1 MKWNKQMARN
11 AEAWVAKYGL
21 LEYGGTLKDF
31 CVSMGISDDT
41 YYRWTDEQGKSYKSE
56 FCEAIKKGQEAY
68 KATLTF
74 KAESKLLDLI
84 EGAETTNERTELL
97 PDAQGKPVIT
107 KRVVTKTKDAPNVT
121 AIIFALSNLK
131 PEQWKNRQST
141 EVKADIKQQ
150 KQLSVQEARD
160 FINQIEKEI

>member
-1 MKWNKQMARN
+1 MKWTKQMAKN
-11 AEAWVAKYGL
+11 AEAWVTQYGL

-41 YYRWTDEQGKSYKSE
+41 YYRWTDAQGKSYKSE
-56 FCEAIKKGQEAY
+56 FCEAIKRGQEAY
-68 KATLTF
+68 KATLVLTSE
-74 KAESKLLDLI
+74 KSLLSLI
-84 EGAETTNERTELL
+84 KGAETVNERTEYL

-107 KRVVTKTKDAPNVT
+107 KHIKTKTTEAPNVT

-131 PEQWKNRQST
+131 SEQWKNRQT
-141 EVKADIKQQ
+141 AEVKADIKQQ
-150 KQLSVQEARD
+150 KQLSVQEARE